1 MLLLIIKKAK
11 NLDEIRTL
19 EFESEI
25 TSSSPYFHGK
35 CQFSSWKKRTRLL
48 VTSVLPFLMGGGSLN
63 PVLKLKELGSES
75 DRNKTRNKMS
85 WFSLNTSA
93 SLLLNGTNF

>member
-1 MLLLIIKKAK
+1 MLLSIIIKAK
-11 NLDEIRTL
+11 NLGERRTL

-25 TSSSPYFHGK
+25 TSPSPYFHGK
-35 CQFSSWKKRTRLL
+35 CQFSSWKKRIRLII
-48 VTSVLPFLMGGGSLN
+48 TSVLPFLMRGRSLK
-63 PVLKLKELGSES
+63 PVWKLKELGSES

-93 SLLLNGTNF
+93 PLLLNGTNF

>member
-11 NLDEIRTL
+11 NLGERRTL

-25 TSSSPYFHGK
+25 TSSPYFHGK